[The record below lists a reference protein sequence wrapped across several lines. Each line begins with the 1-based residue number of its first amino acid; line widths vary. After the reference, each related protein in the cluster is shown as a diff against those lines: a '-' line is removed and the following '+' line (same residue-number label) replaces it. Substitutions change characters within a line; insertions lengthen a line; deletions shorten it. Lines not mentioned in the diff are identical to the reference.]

1 MKKPYFVFIFL
12 LIGVLPRLA
21 LANSTA
27 FFEGEID
34 LQKKIFRINIL
45 SEGKDV
51 CEVKGKFD
59 RKDIQVSLN
68 VSHFKTPFLELST
81 QIFGSLT
88 PRVNKDEQNNGYQ
101 GRLWSRYSLVD
112 FKPVDEL
119 TGEFLITKDKID
131 FKKVNF
137 GKLSLTGSLLRKYP
151 YKASFIIGL
160 DTVSLE
166 KFLKF
171 WVPRKQY
178 DTQGDVSGTVK
189 ISSNQQ
195 KISLQGK
202 LKSFNGHINSF
213 QFDSFYLNAR
223 GIYPVLKIEDSTVSK
238 EDGLIFSLA
247 GDFDLKSP
255 KGFKNQIKKLK
266 LSPIVNESDTEKSWT
281 IKRLR
286 SEDTSTTEI
295 KYMLRKSG
303 GSGNDSSLDDGM
315 LGVEKTM
322 EF

>member
-1 MKKPYFVFIFL
+1 MRKSCFIYIFFL
-12 LIGVLPRLA
+12 VGAVSRLA
-21 LANSTA
+21 LADSTPL
-27 FFEGEID
+27 FEGEVD
-34 LQKKIFRINIL
+34 LQKKFFRINIL
-45 SEGKDV
+45 SEEKGG

-59 RKDIQVSLN
+59 EKDIQFSLN
-68 VSHFKTPFLELST
+68 ASHFKTPFLEIST

-88 PRVNKDEQNNGYQ
+88 PRVNKNKQIDGYQ
-101 GRLWSRYSLVD
+101 GKLWSQYSLVD
-112 FKPVDEL
+112 FKPIDEL
-119 TGEFLITKDKID
+119 TGEFIVTKDKID

-160 DTVSLE
+160 DSVSLE

-171 WVPRKQY
+171 WVPRKKY
-178 DTQGDVSGTVK
+178 DAQGEVSGTIK
-189 ISSNQQ
+189 ISNNQK

-223 GIYPVLKIEDSTVSK
+223 GTYPVLKIEDSTVSK

-266 LSPIVNESDTEKSWT
+266 LSPIINESDTEKSWT

-286 SEDTSTTEI
+286 SEDSSTTEI

-303 GSGNDSSLDDGM
+303 GSGSNSSLDDGM